1 MTENMNQTSETPET
15 PAENVNPLSAL
26 LTSEFQRVFHRE
38 EKPKSTPGITYS
50 VDQVAEDV
58 AKNLRVNIR
67 EHFPNGLSLAEA
79 TDLVIRIA
87 KAVRPKDPE
96 DKRGTAPVA
105 SFESVPLEIEALR
118 GTDKRT
124 LQARDDAQLRD
135 LIKRAYGASPRGRWA
150 ADGSTRTK
158 WIAKIL
164 ADMKAAGNP
173 S

>member
-1 MTENMNQTSETPET
+1 MTENMNQTDTSETAT
-15 PAENVNPLSAL
+15 ADVNPLSAL

-38 EKPKSTPGITYS
+38 EKPKSMPGITYS

-58 AKNLRVNIR
+58 AKNLRVSIR

-79 TDLVIRIA
+79 KDLVVRVA
-87 KAVRPKDPE
+87 RAVRPKDPE

-118 GTDKRT
+118 GSDKRT

-135 LIKRAYGASPRGRWA
+135 LIKRTYGASPRGRWA

-164 ADMKAAGNP
+164 ADMKASGNP

>member
-1 MTENMNQTSETPET
+1 MTENMNQTDTSETAT
-15 PAENVNPLSAL
+15 ADVNPLSAL

-38 EKPKSTPGITYS
+38 EKPKTAPGITYS

-58 AKNLRVNIR
+58 AKNLRVSIR

-79 TDLVIRIA
+79 KDLVVRVA
-87 KAVRPKDPE
+87 RAVRPKDPE

-118 GTDKRT
+118 GSDKRT

-158 WIAKIL
+158 WITKIL
-164 ADMKAAGNP
+164 ADMKASGNP